1 MLTYHF
7 SDSPT
12 LLTGTDITAVQ
23 SSQRWGDIILMLYVP
38 WDRKIR
44 PIYEEGYWTTDQKE
58 SGS

>member
-12 LLTGTDITAVQ
+12 LLTRTDITAVQ
-23 SSQRWGDIILMLYVP
+23 SSQRWADIILMPYVP

-44 PIYEEGYWTTDQKE
+44 PIYEGGYWTTDEKE